1 MPGFP
6 TTEPTES
13 EQLLVFLAQQ
23 RRVLSHAA
31 YGLTDEQA
39 RLTPSV
45 SVLSVGG
52 IVKHVSQV
60 EKFWTDVVLGRQAPF
75 GTERRLPG
83 RLPARPGRN
92 PGWHLRALR
101 RHRPGNRTDR
111 PFTTHR
117 PPCPGTSRCPLVP
130 GRHRVLGTS
139 LDPAPPDR
147 RDSAPR
153 RSRRH
158 RARIDRR
165 GYLVRSHG
173 GRRELATLALGQ
185 ALATSRLGGR
195 RRGHVAGGIERPRP
209 RRRSETANVPLTGP
223 HH

>member
-31 YGLTDEQA
+31 YGLSDEQA

-52 IVKHVSQV
+52 IVKHVSHV

-75 GTERRLPG
+75 GTDGDYQEGFRLGPTKPWLAPSSATPPSAGKPNGSSVRYPSTTLSRYLAMSPGSRPTPSPG
-83 RLPARPGRN
+83 RFAGS
-92 PGWHLRALR
+92 A
-101 RHRPGNRTDR
+101 
-111 PFTTHR
+111 
-117 PPCPGTSRCPLVP
+117 
-130 GRHRVLGTS
+130 
-139 LDPAPPDR
+139 APDR
-147 RDSAPR
+147 RNSAPR

-185 ALATSRLGGR
+185 ALATSRLGGPYASLA
-195 RRGHVAGGIERPRP
+195 V
-209 RRRSETANVPLTGP
+209 
-223 HH
+223 

>member
-60 EKFWTDVVLGRQAPF
+60 EKFWTDVVLGRQEPF
-75 GTERRLPG
+75 GTNGDYQEGFRLGPDETLAGTFERYDAIGRETERVVRSLPIDHPVPVP
-83 RLPARPGRN
+83 RDVPWFPADTESWTVRWILLHLIEETARHAGHADVVRESIDGATWFALMAGAENWPPSPWVKPWQPPG
-92 PGWHLRALR
+92 
-101 RHRPGNRTDR
+101 
-111 PFTTHR
+111 
-117 PPCPGTSRCPLVP
+117 
-130 GRHRVLGTS
+130 S
-139 LDPAPPDR
+139 LDDA
-147 RDSAPR
+147 A
-153 RSRRH
+153 
-158 RARIDRR
+158 
-165 GYLVRSHG
+165 G
-173 GRRELATLALGQ
+173 T
-185 ALATSRLGGR
+185 ALA
-195 RRGHVAGGIERPRP
+195 V
-209 RRRSETANVPLTGP
+209 
-223 HH
+223 